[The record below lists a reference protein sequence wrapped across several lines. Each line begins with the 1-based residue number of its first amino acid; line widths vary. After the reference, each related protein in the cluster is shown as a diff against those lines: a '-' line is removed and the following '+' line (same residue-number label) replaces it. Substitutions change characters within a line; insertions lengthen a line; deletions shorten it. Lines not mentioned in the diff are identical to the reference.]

1 MFLDVNAPS
10 VGGGIH
16 SAAHRSCCPDGQ
28 VLMLRNTRAHETQH
42 QHKIHHATTHLQLF
56 NDFKQ
61 LRVLKG
67 TKSQLRSGSNTG
79 EEKEKGRSGRR
90 SKARE
95 SRKRSSTSVTWKY
108 IRNIELRQSQW
119 WIHLL
124 VAAGS
129 DGRLAVSGRRV
140 QHVQY
145 LVFCNCFSPAATGS
159 FNRDRAICSCGAAK
173 GCQLVGK
180 CSNKMET
187 RDSPRLMP
195 MCEFVHTVKKKGST
209 KLKKNWQYCFFL
221 NYISAQLTCGIS

>member
-1 MFLDVNAPS
+1 MFPDVNAPS

-28 VLMLRNTRAHETQH
+28 VLMLRNSRAHETQH
-42 QHKIHHATTHLQLF
+42 QHQIHHATTHLQLF

-61 LRVLKG
+61 LRVLTE

-79 EEKEKGRSGRR
+79 EGKEKDRSERR

-95 SRKRSSTSVTWKY
+95 SRERSSTSVTWKY

-145 LVFCNCFSPAATGS
+145 SVFCNGFSPAATGS
-159 FNRDRAICSCGAAK
+159 FNRDRAICSRGAAK
-173 GCQLVGK
+173 GCQFAGK
-180 CSNKMET
+180 CSNKMEK
-187 RDSPRLMP
+187 RASPRLIP
-195 MCEFVHTVKKKGST
+195 MCESVHTVKKKGKYKVEEELT
-209 KLKKNWQYCFFL
+209 ILFFCL
-221 NYISAQLTCGIS
+221 YISAQMTCGIS